1 MRKSVCTQWFQ
12 NILQETSSGRGR
24 WPRTNPAREFVRN
37 AKSGQYD
44 SLSDKTYSALLN
56 EVEELSVFWQ
66 MAQSKNSYELLQAA
80 LEKIEI
86 EPQKLQ
92 ALAEVLSEC
101 YAESVAPFTPE
112 DEIPDSE
119 ELYQE
124 ELELEWDEEEP
135 DSPAQDP
142 PHAEQAASEA
152 SPGGRSHHLPRP
164 QTPEQ
169 MSPQQIY
176 QFLAKQIYGQKE
188 AVKAAS
194 MLLYNHLHHRKRNLL
209 MAGPTGCGKTEI
221 WRAAQKLYPQIR
233 IVDSTAI
240 TMEGWSGSFKIRDIF
255 ADMEREEIQKSIVV
269 FDEFDK
275 FCEPRFGSGG
285 TDYSQAGQNELLK
298 LMEGGTISYPED
310 KGKPGLHFDSSHI
323 SFVFCGSFER
333 LTEAKQ
339 EDLSP
344 CSIGFG
350 KPVEQSSAYE
360 LYRKPI
366 SPEDLVQYANI
377 RLEIAGRINQ
387 VVQLSPLT
395 AQDFENILLD
405 ASLSPLYQLELQYGV
420 KLHLSS
426 RSRSQLVQ
434 EAEKNHMGVRYLRS
448 RLQQMLDD
456 QIFLH
461 CDQEEYQLDLP
472 AQPEDPGMA

>member
-1 MRKSVCTQWFQ
+1 MRKSVCIKWFQ
-12 NILQETSSGRGR
+12 NILQEASSGRGR
-24 WPRTNPAREFVRN
+24 WPQSNPAREFVRN

-44 SLSDKTYSALLN
+44 SLSDQTYTALLN
-56 EVEELSVFWQ
+56 EVEELPVFWQ
-66 MAQSKNSYELLQAA
+66 MAQSKNAYELLQAA
-80 LEKIEI
+80 LEKIGI

-92 ALAEVLSEC
+92 AIAELLADC
-101 YAESVAPFTPE
+101 YADSVAPFTPE
-112 DEIPDSE
+112 DEIPDTE
-119 ELYQE
+119 ELFQE
-124 ELELEWDEEEP
+124 DMELDWEEEEP
-135 DSPAQDP
+135 ASPAQDSSR
-142 PHAEQAASEA
+142 AKQAASEA
-152 SPGGRSHHLPRP
+152 SPEGRSHQRPHP

-169 MSPQQIY
+169 MNPQQIY
-176 QFLAKQIYGQKE
+176 QFLAKQIYGQEE
-188 AVKAAS
+188 AVKAAA

-255 ADMEREEIQKSIVV
+255 ADMSPSEIQQCIVV

-275 FCEPRFGSGG
+275 FCVPRFGSGG

-298 LMEGGTISYPED
+298 IMEGGTISYPED
-310 KGKPGLHFDSSHI
+310 KGKPSLYFDSSHI

-339 EDLSP
+339 KAQSP
-344 CSIGFG
+344 RSIGFG
-350 KPVEQSSAYE
+350 NPVEKSSAYE
-360 LYRKPI
+360 LYRQPI

-387 VVQLSPLT
+387 VVQLAPMT

-426 RSRSQLVQ
+426 RTRSQLVR
-434 EAEKNHMGVRYLRS
+434 EAEENHMGVRYLRS
-448 RLQQMLDD
+448 RLQQLLDD

-461 CDQEEYQLDLP
+461 YNQTEYQLDLP
-472 AQPEDPGMA
+472 SQPENPDMA